1 MGDIEYYIDKG
12 FIFKPH
18 HQEYTIEELEYVVL
32 KMNTIKEQTTQ
43 EGYFKQQKEL
53 VDGNN

>member
-12 FIFKPH
+12 FVFKPH
-18 HQEYTIEELEYVVL
+18 RQEYTIEELEYVLL
-32 KMNTIKEQTTQ
+32 KINTVKEQTTQ

-53 VDGNN
+53 LDGNN